1 MKDLKIYIT
10 IGCLLLGVYLVSLY
24 NRPDDI
30 NWQTTMYY
38 KDKVPFGTYI
48 LYDQLKQINPGA
60 QVINT
65 NKSIYNAFHGNS
77 LGKGTYII
85 LAKSITLNKFDVEA
99 MLKYI
104 NAGNTVFMSAFDWRG
119 QIADTLNIS
128 SRAEY
133 ASKNTSI
140 NFVNNKLKRAADY
153 KFNRDITN
161 QYFDSYD
168 TAKAVVLGMNHY
180 EHSTLLSYKFGKGQL
195 VLCSTPLVFTNYS
208 LLTPQGADYAQ
219 KALSYLPPAKNV
231 YWDQF
236 QNGDIPEDESP
247 MRVFFNNPSLQW
259 AYYLA
264 IFSLLLF
271 VIYEVKR
278 RQRII
283 PVIEPLQNTTLEFVN
298 VVGQV
303 YYEKRN
309 NANIAHKKT
318 IYLLG
323 HIREKYKINT
333 SKLDKEFMEAL
344 SQKTGIELTFIQ
356 ELTTA
361 LYFVSTHGHITDHE
375 LIRLN
380 HLIEQFY
387 IKSR

>member
-24 NRPDDI
+24 NQPDAV
-30 NWQTTMYY
+30 NWQTTLYY
-38 KDKVPFGTYI
+38 KDKIPFGTYV
-48 LYDQLKQINPGA
+48 LHAQLKQLNPGA
-60 QVINT
+60 TVVNT
-65 NKSIYNAFHGNS
+65 NKSIYNAFHGDS
-77 LGKGTYII
+77 LKKGTYII
-85 LAKSITLNKFDVEA
+85 LAKSITLNKFDFNE

-104 NAGNTVFMSAFDWRG
+104 NAGNSVFMAAFDWRG
-119 QIADTLNIS
+119 YIADTLKIEA
-128 SRAEY
+128 RAEY
-133 ASKNTSI
+133 ASRNTTI
-140 NFVNNKLKRAADY
+140 NFVNNKLKNRDDY
-153 KFNRDITN
+153 KFNRDIAN
-161 QYFDSYD
+161 QYFNSYD
-168 TAKAVVLGMNHY
+168 TAKAVVLGENHY
-180 EHSTLLSYKFGKGQL
+180 EHSTLLSYRFGKGQL
-195 VLCSTPLVFTNYS
+195 IVCSTPLVFTNYS
-208 LLTPQGADYAQ
+208 LLTSQGADYAQ
-219 KALSYLPPAKNV
+219 KALSYLPAAKNV

-259 AYYLA
+259 AYYIA

-278 RQRII
+278 RQRVI

-309 NANIAHKKT
+309 NANIAHKKA
-318 IYLLG
+318 IYLLT

-333 SKLDKEFMEAL
+333 GKLDRELIEAL
-344 SQKTGIELTFIQ
+344 HKKTGIELAFIQ
-356 ELTTA
+356 ELVTA
-361 LYFVSTHGHITDHE
+361 LYFVTTNGHITDHE